1 VFTTTVAAVP
11 AVAAAMFSLRTSA
24 LLLRAGARF
33 NSTSAAAPVIPL
45 LGTLRNDLKTAM
57 RAKNTLQLSVL
68 RSLLAEITNAQK
80 TSSPPTDD
88 LGILA
93 IINKT
98 RAKSQVSIDE
108 AVAAGR
114 EDLAEKEKAQLEVLS
129 LYADMVKTVGRDEIR
144 EVVERV
150 VGELGAGVKMGEVI
164 KVVSKELEGR
174 PVVRAEVA
182 GVVKEVL
189 SAAK

>member
-1 VFTTTVAAVP
+1 MFSRR
-11 AVAAAMFSLRTSA
+11 AAA
-24 LLLRAGARF
+24 LLFRAGARA
-33 NSTSAAAPVIPL
+33 NSTSAAPVIPL
-45 LGTLRNDLKTAM
+45 LGTLRNDLKAAM

-68 RSLLAEITNAQK
+68 RSLLAEIMNAQK
-80 TSSPPTDD
+80 TATPPTDD

-108 AVAAGR
+108 ATAVGR
-114 EDLAEKEKAQLEVLS
+114 QDLVEKEQAQLDVLGQ
-129 LYADMVKTVGRDEIR
+129 YADMVKTVGRDEIK
-144 EVVERV
+144 EVVQRV
-150 VGELGAGVKMGEVI
+150 VGELGEGVKMGEVI
-164 KVVSKELEGR
+164 KVVAKELEGR

-189 SAAK
+189 SAGK